1 MKRNLTCIVCPM
13 GCNLDV
19 TLENDKVINVTGNTC
34 PRGKDYAISE
44 CTVPVRTVTSTVR
57 AQDGQLISVKTDKPI
72 PRDKVFECMKI
83 INAAKPNLPIKA
95 GHVIISNVFGCN
107 IIATQNSR

>member
-13 GCNLDV
+13 GCSLEV
-19 TLENDKVINVTGNTC
+19 TIENGKVTEVTGNTC
-34 PRGKDYAISE
+34 PRGKEYAISE
-44 CTVPVRTVTSTVR
+44 CTNPVRTVTSTIR
-57 AQDGQLISVKTDKPI
+57 ATDGQMISVKTDKPI

-83 INAAKPNLPIKA
+83 INSARADLPIKA
-95 GHVIISNVFGCN
+95 GCVIIKDIFGSN